1 MLMLALRRSPM
12 SAIAAAV
19 ALFVVLDISVLAINL
34 WIAHELDETS
44 VEINLAGR
52 QRMLSQRMT
61 KAALKNI
68 AAPDGSRIAA
78 SEVELLDAAALFDE
92 TLQTFADG
100 GELTAGDG
108 RRIRMQAIADP
119 VAVELL
125 AQARTLWRPI
135 MQTIRNLG
143 LEGAAPAREQIA
155 QALTVHE
162 GELLDLMNRL
172 TTRIETVSLQRTRIL
187 RGIQTGA
194 FILALCNFALVIVL
208 LFARYRAASLRGQQ
222 LQGMIDQVAAGVCL
236 LDQHGQV
243 TAANPAALRILGET
257 EQDLIGRRVE
267 HALHE
272 QAGVWRGER
281 PDGTPFHVTLS
292 FGEVETEQGR
302 IPLATLLDMSERVD
316 AEAQLRQLALHDPLT
331 GLPNRRMLDDR
342 LQIALAQTQRARH
355 KVGVAMVD
363 LDGFKPI
370 NDAFGHAVGD
380 SVLLAVGQRLTACA
394 RAGDTVARLG
404 GDEFVCV
411 FCDLNDRAELDALG
425 ARLLDALIQPLALD
439 QVSVPLNASIGLA
452 LAPDN
457 GLDAEHLLAAA
468 DRAMYAAKM
477 AGGHTLRRASSDDPQ
492 R

>member
-1 MLMLALRRSPM
+1 MLLLALRRSPM
-12 SAIAAAV
+12 TAIAAAV

-61 KAALKNI
+61 KAALKNVS
-68 AAPDGSRIAA
+68 APDGSRIAA

-108 RRIRMQAIADP
+108 RRLRMEAIADP
-119 VAVELL
+119 VATELL
-125 AQARTLWRPI
+125 AQARTLWHPI
-135 MQTIRNLG
+135 MQTIRSLG
-143 LEGAAPAREQIA
+143 LEGAAPARERIA
-155 QALTVHE
+155 QALTAHE

-172 TTRIETVSLQRTRIL
+172 TTRIETVSLERTRIL

-208 LFARYRAASLRGQQ
+208 LFARYRAARLHGQQ
-222 LQGMIDQVAAGVCL
+222 LQGMIDQIAAGVCL
-236 LDQHGQV
+236 LDEQRRV
-243 TAANPAALRILGET
+243 TATNAAALRILGRAPNE
-257 EQDLIGRRVE
+257 LLGRRVD

-272 QAGVWRGER
+272 DAGVWRGER
-281 PDGTPFHVTLS
+281 PDGTAFHVALS
-292 FGEVETEQGR
+292 FGEVDTEQGR
-302 IPLATLLDMSERVD
+302 IPLATLLDMSERVS
-316 AEAQLRQLALHDPLT
+316 AEARLRQLALHDPLT

-342 LQIALAQTQRARH
+342 LQVALAQTQRARH
-355 KVGVAMVD
+355 KIGVAMVD

-370 NDAFGHAVGD
+370 NDVFGHAIGD
-380 SVLLAVGQRLTACA
+380 SVLQAVGQRLAACA

-411 FCDLNDRAELDALG
+411 FCDLSDRAELEALG
-425 ARLLDALIQPLALD
+425 ARLLDALGQPLALGELC
-439 QVSVPLNASIGLA
+439 VPLSASIGLA
-452 LAPDN
+452 LAPD
-457 GLDAEHLLAAA
+457 DATTVDALLKAA
-468 DRAMYAAKM
+468 DSAMYVAKH
-477 AGGHTLRRASSDDPQ
+477 AGGQRVSHTG
-492 R
+492 